1 MGYLA
6 VIVLDQVS
14 GCPYRKGMYVEF
26 PCPAAALKCMYRLNI
41 TNPILFRNLSE
52 IAALQTLGHIDL
64 LSARLYA

>member
-6 VIVLDQVS
+6 VIVLDQAS
-14 GCPYRKGMYVEF
+14 GCLYRKAMHVEF
-26 PCPAAALKCMYRLNI
+26 PCPSAALKCICRLNI

-52 IAALQTLGHIDL
+52 IAALQTLVHIDL

>member
-6 VIVLDQVS
+6 VIVLDQAS
-14 GCPYRKGMYVEF
+14 GCPYRNGMYVEF
-26 PCPAAALKCMYRLNI
+26 PCPAAAVECMCRLNI

-52 IAALQTLGHIDL
+52 IAALQTLVHIDL